1 MILNIV
7 LLILALGVDALIYI
21 LTGLYNFVE
30 FIWVPIIALPIIFI
44 LLWGVELLILL
55 IWSLFFDK
63 SKIIKKPNK
72 FYLWLVYQV
81 NFQVVLFSGTRI
93 KLINKRLLP
102 KHTRYLLIYNHLS
115 NFDPMVIMKLFYKDD
130 IVCVSK
136 KSNLNIPIAGPFIH
150 KAGFIAFDRDDVKQ
164 SADAGMRA
172 MSFLQNNYCSIA
184 IAPEG
189 TRNKD
194 VDEKL
199 LLPFHEG
206 AISIAYHTKTPIV
219 VTVLTNTHKIR
230 KNFPFKLTR
239 VKYKII
245 GTLYYEDYK
254 KKTISELTEFLYNQ
268 MYQELT
274 KLMK

>member
-93 KLINKRLLP
+93 KLI
-102 KHTRYLLIYNHLS
+102 
-115 NFDPMVIMKLFYKDD
+115 KLE
-130 IVCVSK
+130 
-136 KSNLNIPIAGPFIH
+136 AW
-150 KAGFIAFDRDDVKQ
+150 
-164 SADAGMRA
+164 
-172 MSFLQNNYCSIA
+172 
-184 IAPEG
+184 
-189 TRNKD
+189 
-194 VDEKL
+194 
-199 LLPFHEG
+199 
-206 AISIAYHTKTPIV
+206 
-219 VTVLTNTHKIR
+219 
-230 KNFPFKLTR
+230 
-239 VKYKII
+239 
-245 GTLYYEDYK
+245 
-254 KKTISELTEFLYNQ
+254 
-268 MYQELT
+268 
-274 KLMK
+274 